1 MDVELDEPAAEGTSN
16 APHHHVDGQLPDVV
30 PELGAIQRNVI
41 IVQTQVTPD
50 SKSGIQ
56 NLNGLLMELG

>member
-30 PELGAIQRNVI
+30 PELGAIQRNVV
-41 IVQTQVTPD
+41 IVQTQVAPD
-50 SKSGIQ
+50 SESGIHD
-56 NLNGLLMELG
+56 LTGLLVELG